1 MAVVVYAIVSAVGS
15 PNGTLV
21 VEAQS
26 SGKNSVSL
34 GVSVSINGQKATTPA
49 TLTLSQGTYTVT
61 FSAVPWY
68 TTPPARV
75 VLVPTAKTSY
85 VVGTYNP
92 IEEFVSVGGGGF
104 NRTSLSVLHGVTP
117 VVWVNPSTTDQVIYS
132 PPMGKVDIPPMQNF
146 TYVYPQAGTFI
157 VYFPV
162 SASNSMEVT
171 AQ

>member
-75 VLVPTAKTSY
+75 VLVPAAKTSY

-92 IEEFVSVGGGGF
+92 IEDLRPPNSSYRIRNCFHRNLFHDRIATTFRELTT
-104 NRTSLSVLHGVTP
+104 TS
-117 VVWVNPSTTDQVIYS
+117 
-132 PPMGKVDIPPMQNF
+132 
-146 TYVYPQAGTFI
+146 
-157 VYFPV
+157 
-162 SASNSMEVT
+162 
-171 AQ
+171 